1 MSPNTVFFV
10 FDLLLTTE
18 RVKRMTPI
26 SGKKIIYLVQ
36 AVNATIGSEAVLP
49 GFQTEGTWTDENEI
63 VDEQTKQGRIVD
75 YGSDSETF
83 GITLYAASG
92 DLGQNAIR
100 QAKRNKQ
107 KIKVWR
113 VNLDLNA
120 NGKHDADFGMAI
132 IESLE
137 MGEPADGFVE
147 MSVTLPIIGSTQA
160 GELDPLPPELIEAAQ
175 YEFEQPGETGSPVT
189 P

>member
-1 MSPNTVFFV
+1 MQ
-10 FDLLLTTE
+10 
-18 RVKRMTPI
+18 PI
-26 SGKKIIYLVQ
+26 SGKKVIYLVQ
-36 AVNATIGSEAVLP
+36 AVDAVVGSDALLP

-75 YGSDSETF
+75 YGSDSESF
-83 GITLYAASG
+83 ELTLYAAPG
-92 DLGQNAIR
+92 DPGQKAIR
-100 QAKRNKQ
+100 DAKRNKE

-113 VNLDLNA
+113 VHLDLNA

-137 MGEPADGFVE
+137 MSEPTDGFVE
-147 MSVTLPIIGSTQA
+147 MSVTLPIIGSTQP
-160 GELDPLPPELIEAAQ
+160 GELDPLPADLIEAAQ
-175 YEFEQPGETGSPVT
+175 YEFEIPGETGTPVT